1 MLGLKLGLPDPQ
13 SRVLSA
19 VPHNQEVKFLNIC
32 VSDIL

>member
-13 SRVLSA
+13 FRVLSA
-19 VPHNQEVKFLNIC
+19 VPHNQEVKFLNIY